1 MPFLKKAT
9 DNPFGFR
16 PDQVPLQVSPY
27 TIDASAAIVYPG
39 DIVIVEADGALGIAA
54 AGSVNCVGAAAGY
67 NAASTA
73 ASRFLVYDHPEQRF
87 VGQDDGAVGIMT
99 ATSIGANVDLLATT
113 GDTTTRQS
121 LQELDSSSATTTAT
135 LVFKVLALHEIE
147 NLSYATTTGEQRK
160 WLVKINNHLHAGYQ
174 QVGI

>member
-1 MPFLKKAT
+1 MSFLKKAT

-16 PDQVPLQVSPY
+16 PDQAPLQISPY
-27 TIDASAAIVYPG
+27 TVDASAAIIYPG
-39 DIVIVEADGALGIAA
+39 DIVVLEADGGLGVAA
-54 AGSVNCVGAAAGY
+54 AGSVNCVGAAAEY

-73 ASRFLVYDHPEQRF
+73 ASRFLVYDHPDQRF

-99 ATSIGANVDLLATT
+99 ATSLGANVDLLATT

-121 LQELDSSSATTTAT
+121 LQELDSSSCTTTAT
-135 LVFKVLALHEIE
+135 LVFKVYALHPIE
-147 NLSYATTTGEQRK
+147 GLSYATTTAEQRK
-160 WLVKINNHLHAGYQ
+160 WIVKINNHLFDGYQ